1 MLEEEVGVGRKSR
14 RRKGIGGRGGNSPND
29 RKCVIGV
36 GGTVFIYKSY
46 ILHIYYLN
54 FTEKFN
60 KSDSHQ
66 MMLNHH
72 NLLRGAPNK
81 QKLFW
86 GGYFS
91 QMWMGGVAD
100 SQTRSKP

>member
-46 ILHIYYLN
+46 ILHIYII
-54 FTEKFN
+54 
-60 KSDSHQ
+60 
-66 MMLNHH
+66 
-72 NLLRGAPNK
+72 
-81 QKLFW
+81 
-86 GGYFS
+86 
-91 QMWMGGVAD
+91 
-100 SQTRSKP
+100 